1 MKPIMGLLAGLLVLQ
16 SAQGWADV
24 YAYQDEAGIEHFTNA
39 PADDDRFKVI
49 VVVLGEDG
57 ATTRA
62 QAAPVVGNVALYA
75 PLIEAAAAK
84 YKVEKALLHAV
95 ITAESGYN
103 PVAVSR
109 AGAEGLMQLIPKTAK
124 RYDVADAFD
133 PAQNI
138 RGGAHYLRDL
148 LDLFGG
154 DIKLAL
160 AGYNAGEGAVIRHGG
175 KVPPYPETQ
184 GYVQKVLGL
193 FRKYNN
199 SLL

>member
-1 MKPIMGLLAGLLVLQ
+1 MGLLAGLLVLQ